1 MSERYFLT
9 GVQLGM
15 LKMYV
20 IDGAINTNVIKELLD
35 EIEENQFVGNVKEN
49 NKVVIK

>member
-15 LKMYV
+15 LQMYV
-20 IDGAINTNVIKELLD
+20 IDGAITTESAKDIID
-35 EIEENQFVGNVKEN
+35 DIERNQFIGNVKN
-49 NKVVIK
+49 NDKVVIR

>member
-20 IDGAINTNVIKELLD
+20 VDGAITTKSVLD
-35 EIEENQFVGNVKEN
+35 IIEDIERNQFVGNVKN
-49 NKVVIK
+49 NDKVVIR